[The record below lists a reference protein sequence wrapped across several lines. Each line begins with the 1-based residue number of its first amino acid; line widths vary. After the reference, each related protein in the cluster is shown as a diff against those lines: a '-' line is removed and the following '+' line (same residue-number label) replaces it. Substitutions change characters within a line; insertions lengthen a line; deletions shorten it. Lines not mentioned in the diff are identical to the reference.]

1 MNKFERPEALIEEL
15 KKLIHVDLNQ
25 FIDIQDGPEYKRG
38 YYDAQRRLAKD
49 LERIYDLVNI
59 GTKGERKL
67 IVNGKEFITREEYI
81 YYPEVLDM
89 AGKKFQLGYS
99 IVYFD
104 LSGHEY
110 SGTIINGQG
119 VYIPR
124 SGLRIE
130 CCMTDNS

>member
-25 FIDIQDGPEYKRG
+25 FIDIQDGLEYKRG

-49 LERIYDLVNI
+49 LEGVYDLLYV

-67 IVNGKEFITREEYI
+67 IINGKNFTTKEEYI
-81 YYPEVLDM
+81 SYPEILEM
-89 AGKKFQLGYS
+89 ANKKFKIGYTIS
-99 IVYFD
+99 YRD

-110 SGTIINGQG
+110 SGSVINGQS
-119 VYIPR
+119 VYVPR
-124 SGLRIE
+124 SGLLIE
-130 CCMTDNS
+130 CCMTDNT